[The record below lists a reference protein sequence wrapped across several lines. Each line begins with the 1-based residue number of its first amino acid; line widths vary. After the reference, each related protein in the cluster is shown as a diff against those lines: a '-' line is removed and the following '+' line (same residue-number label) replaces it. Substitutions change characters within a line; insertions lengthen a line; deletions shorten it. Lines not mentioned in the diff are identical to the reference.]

1 MRNRFRT
8 YDLAVAF
15 YHSSQRTSIGGALR
29 EQLNRAAA
37 SIALNLAEGRGKP
50 TVKDQIRFFHIAMG
64 SVRECQAIFELATLT
79 NHVTYQE
86 LDVLAASL
94 YCLIRS
100 AGHSTSSGRG

>member
-1 MRNRFRT
+1 MKNRFRT

-15 YHSSQRTSIGGALR
+15 YHSSQRLKLKSALR

-64 SVRECQAIFELATLT
+64 SVRECQAIFELAALT
-79 NHVTYQE
+79 AHSTYQE
-86 LDVLAASL
+86 LDLLAASL

-100 AGHSTSSGRG
+100 AS

>member
-1 MRNRFRT
+1 MKNFKT

-15 YHSSQRTSIGGALR
+15 YHSSQRLKLKGALR
-29 EQLNRAAA
+29 EQLNRAAP

-64 SVRECQAIFELATLT
+64 SVRECQAILELATL
-79 NHVTYQE
+79 NAHPTYQE

-94 YCLIRS
+94 YCLIRC
-100 AGHSTSSGRG
+100 AE